1 MSRVCSRTL
10 NLGLLLLATVLA
22 SNLAAQQPPQPS
34 GEAKPATPSS
44 AGISPVKAFEQHAAY
59 WSSEPGWDTELQ
71 LKNNLAAAS
80 LTVTPVLRLVSG
92 QEIPLDPLTIPP
104 NASVS
109 RSVNEGLLT
118 HAPNLLN
125 QPGSYGSV
133 VFRFA
138 SHDAMN
144 LHAAAVV
151 TISGQPIAFLSSAHP
166 AGPAAAPLRGN
177 GPGSLE
183 GIWWQPRSGLQDIL
197 AISNSSEKTVNGNL
211 SLFDASGKQ
220 WSEALSLGPHQ
231 TRRMATSDLLQEG
244 GLSGSYGGISFA
256 VTASA
261 DAVDA
266 VHFMFDEATKFSLSL
281 DLSSRDPNAT
291 VRDRTGSLGTLWTM
305 RAPMLALST
314 PDPAL
319 GLPSGTVLQPAILVR
334 NTTSKK
340 ISASLTLSWRGDS
353 GKGQTNLPELELA
366 PFATQQLQIGAIQ
379 KQLGIPNDAHW
390 ALVTLSANAL
400 PDDLIA
406 LASSRDSSG
415 RYHLETK
422 FSGDRGGS
430 FAGGEWRADATHNE
444 IVAIT
449 NVGAKATN
457 ALLTLHYDNGGKKYE
472 LQQIIQPSDQMW
484 VNLTELIHNQVPDR
498 NGDALPADVS
508 SVTYDLQDLT
518 PAGNSLTA
526 STLAVNNTLGNQVIP
541 DCPSCC
547 GDSSV
552 FFTPATVDCLVDG
565 TCPLTVYGVNSC
577 SGTDVNL
584 DGDFPTWGSDNSSIA
599 TVTRG
604 MVRGVA
610 AGTTTAYAIG
620 DVPDPGVQAC
630 GCPLYHEVQLNAPVT
645 VLGILSISPAT
656 GVIGSTVPVTISGY
670 GFGTAPT
677 VTATGQISVANV
689 QVNPSGTV
697 ITANLKISS
706 LASAG
711 HFTVVVT
718 NTAGQANTPFYI
730 TKSCNPTVF
739 APSPPPIACDGKTVY
754 QAQLAVSGSDE
765 VNVTDTIAT
774 ATSNNDLTVMT
785 EGSPYTYS
793 APACPPGEICYDEN
807 YIGYTNNQSKSANI
821 NWSVQIFCSNSPY
834 PSETVNPSATVT
846 CQ

>member
-1 MSRVCSRTL
+1 M
-10 NLGLLLLATVLA
+10 N
-22 SNLAAQQPPQPS
+22 
-34 GEAKPATPSS
+34 
-44 AGISPVKAFEQHAAY
+44 
-59 WSSEPGWDTELQ
+59 
-71 LKNNLAAAS
+71 
-80 LTVTPVLRLVSG
+80 PVLRLASG

-133 VFRFA
+133 VFRFT
-138 SHDAMN
+138 SHHAMN

-151 TISGQPIAFLSSAHP
+151 AISGVPIAFLSSAHP
-166 AGPAAAPLRGN
+166 AGPAAHTLRGN

-183 GIWWQPRSGLQDIL
+183 GIWWQPRLGLQDIL
-197 AISNSSEKTVNGNL
+197 VISNSSEKTINGTL

-220 WSEALSLGPHQ
+220 WSEALSLGPYQ
-231 TRRMATSDLLQEG
+231 TQRMATSDLLQQA
-244 GLSGSYGGISFA
+244 GLSGGYGGISFA
-256 VTASA
+256 VAASA
-261 DAVDA
+261 PAVDA

-291 VRDRTGSLGTLWTM
+291 VRDRTGSLVTQWAM

-319 GLPSGTVLQPAILVR
+319 GLPSGTMLEPTILVR

-340 ISASLTLSWRGDS
+340 ISASLTLGWRGDS

-366 PFATQQLQIGAIQ
+366 PFGTQQLQIGAIQ

-400 PDDLIA
+400 PDDVVA

-422 FSGDRGGS
+422 FFGDRGGA
-430 FAGGEWRADATHNE
+430 FAGGEWRADTTHNE

-472 LQQIIQPSDQMW
+472 LQQIIQPGDQMW
-484 VNLTELIHNQVPDR
+484 VNLTELIHDQVPDR
-498 NGDALPADVS
+498 SGNALPADVS

-526 STLAVNNTLGNQVIP
+526 STLAVNNTLGNQMIP
-541 DCPSCC
+541 DCPNCC
-547 GDSSV
+547 GDSYI
-552 FFTPATVDCLVDG
+552 FFSPATVYTLIDEAAPV
-565 TCPLTVYGVNSC
+565 TVYGVNSC
-577 SGTDVNL
+577 SGSDVNL

-599 TVTRG
+599 TVTTG

-610 AGTTTAYAIG
+610 AGSTTAYAIG

-645 VLGILSISPAT
+645 VAPPTPINFRQTS
-656 GVIGSTVPVTISGY
+656 VIDAGSGDLRFTYAWNS
-670 GFGTAPT
+670 
-677 VTATGQISVANV
+677 S
-689 QVNPSGTV
+689 SGTLSDLSNCTV
-697 ITANLKISS
+697 GEIVTYPGSQNPFPFPSPPFPAV
-706 LASAG
+706 AS
-711 HFTVVVT
+711 
-718 NTAGQANTPFYI
+718 P
-730 TKSCNPTVF
+730 NPTV
-739 APSPPPIACDGKTVY
+739 DD
-754 QAQLAVSGSDE
+754 LAATTGTFQDDNKVGTGIFVRPYSASSF
-765 VNVTDTIAT
+765 T
-774 ATSNNDLTVMT
+774 ATQNFRYKCT
-785 EGSPYTYS
+785 
-793 APACPPGEICYDEN
+793 N
-807 YIGYTNNQSKSANI
+807 YNGGNYVNLMGPLSIVRSVSMNTNGTWKFTGTKPTGGTATI
-821 NWSVQIFCSNSPY
+821 NPL
-834 PSETVNPSATVT
+834 P
-846 CQ
+846 